1 MFEFRIIET
10 ADGNQIID
18 RQLKTP
24 YNALTPTQMLE
35 YIEID
40 NQLEYM
46 KPIKKKQQRET
57 ERKRKFIY
65 KFIHKIACIWY
76 NVLKYTCLKDTG
88 TKTK

>member
-46 KPIKKKQQRET
+46 KRIKKKQQRET
-57 ERKRKFIY
+57 ERQRKFTY
-65 KFIHKIACIWY
+65 KLFHK
-76 NVLKYTCLKDTG
+76 LTCVCG
-88 TKTK
+88 II